1 MTVRVLIADD
11 EALVRRGFSLILAPE
26 DDIEIAGEAPDGNE
40 AVSEALRLR
49 PDVVLMDI
57 RMPHLDG
64 IEATR
69 RIVDGQAGRVL
80 IVTTFGDD
88 EYVYDALR
96 AGAAGFLLKNTPA
109 EQLID
114 AIRVV
119 AQGDALLSPSITRRL
134 IEDVARRKPSP
145 APRVDEIEDI
155 LTARELDVLRLV
167 ARGLSNA
174 EIAQELVLSEAT
186 IKTHI
191 GHVLMK
197 LELRDRTQ
205 AAVLAYE
212 SGLVVPEDRA

>member
-11 EALVRRGFSLILAPE
+11 EALVRRGFDLILSAE
-26 DDIEIAGEAPDGNE
+26 VDIEVAGEASDGE
-40 AVSEALRLR
+40 GAISEAGRLR

-57 RMPHLDG
+57 RMPQLDG

-69 RIVDGQAGRVL
+69 RIVEDGSGRVL
-80 IVTTFGDD
+80 IVTTFDD
-88 EYVYDALR
+88 DQYVYDALR

-109 EQLID
+109 EQLVE

-119 AQGDALLSPSITRRL
+119 ASGDALLSPSITRRL
-134 IEDVARRKPSP
+134 IEDVARHRPKTG
-145 APRVDEIEDI
+145 PRVDELETI
-155 LTARELDVLRLV
+155 LTPRELDVLRLV
-167 ARGLSNA
+167 ARGLSNT
-174 EIAQELVLSEAT
+174 EIARELVLSEAT
-186 IKTHI
+186 IKTHL

-212 SGLVVPEDRA
+212 SGLVVPEGRA

>member
-1 MTVRVLIADD
+1 MTVRVLIVDD
-11 EALVRRGFSLILAPE
+11 EALVRRGFSLILGTE
-26 DDIEIAGEAPDGNE
+26 DGIEIAGEASDGNE

-69 RIVDGQAGRVL
+69 RIVDGHAGRVL

-96 AGAAGFLLKNTPA
+96 AGAGGFLLKNTPA

-119 AQGDALLSPSITRRL
+119 AEGDALLSPSITRRL
-134 IEDVARRKPSP
+134 IEDFARRKPST
-145 APRVDEIEDI
+145 APRLDELEDS
-155 LTARELDVLRLV
+155 LTARELEVLRLV

-186 IKTHI
+186 IKTHL